1 MTKKQALDLIAKVI
15 PQVKAITGKEPEFST
30 DEDCLMITMYRNETT
45 IAPTNETVN
54 ETINAPIN
62 DPVKL
67 TDTQQKIIDNIMDNP
82 SISYD
87 ILADILHISKTT
99 VKRSIQ
105 ILKKAGIISR
115 IGSDKTGY
123 WQINETKRG

>member
-15 PQVKAITGKEPEFST
+15 PQAKAITGKEPEFST
-30 DEDCLMITMYRNETT
+30 DEDCLMITMCRNETT
-45 IAPTNETVN
+45 NAPTNETVN
-54 ETINAPIN
+54 ETVNETLNAPINAPVNDPVN

-67 TDTQQKIIDNIMDNP
+67 ADT
-82 SISYD
+82 
-87 ILADILHISKTT
+87 LAINRVT
-99 VKRSIQ
+99 VMRNIQ